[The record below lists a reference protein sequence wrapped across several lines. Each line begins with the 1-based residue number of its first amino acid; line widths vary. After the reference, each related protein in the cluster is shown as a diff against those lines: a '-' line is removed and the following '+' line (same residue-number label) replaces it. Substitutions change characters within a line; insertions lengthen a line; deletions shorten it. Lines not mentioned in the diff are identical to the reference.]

1 MKKLAVALFVC
12 VCTLSFAKTEIG
24 ELHGVPFR
32 IDVPDSWN
40 HNLIVYYHGYST
52 APVKYKEGDPN
63 PVLAE
68 FTKRGYAVVQSA
80 YSRTGWAVEQAV
92 PETEALRRYFGEKYG
107 TPKETLVA
115 GHSMGG
121 FLTAETM
128 ERFPQTYAAGL
139 ALCGALEPA
148 PELLDRP
155 FHFIAVF
162 NYYFPGLLPPPDKIP
177 ADFNFGDETI
187 KHVEQDLN
195 DNPKKAA
202 AFRQF
207 AKLKS
212 NKEAA
217 GTAVFLTYV
226 LKDVQQ
232 RSGGNPFSNRDTI
245 YSGSPD
251 DNRLN
256 EGVKR
261 YDATAPLAYLKANYS
276 LTGKLQHPVLAV
288 HTTYD
293 QLVLVEVPNHY
304 ALMTDVAGSGNM
316 FVQQYV
322 EHNGHCNISPEEVGK
337 GFDELLTW
345 THQHVRPQ
353 GSHLMV
359 PATK

>member
-1 MKKLAVALFVC
+1 
-12 VCTLSFAKTEIG
+12 
-24 ELHGVPFR
+24 
-32 IDVPDSWN
+32 
-40 HNLIVYYHGYST
+40 
-52 APVKYKEGDPN
+52 
-63 PVLAE
+63 
-68 FTKRGYAVVQSA
+68 
-80 YSRTGWAVEQAV
+80 
-92 PETEALRRYFGEKYG
+92 
-107 TPKETLVA
+107 
-115 GHSMGG
+115 
-121 FLTAETM
+121 
-128 ERFPQTYAAGL
+128 
-139 ALCGALEPA
+139 
-148 PELLDRP
+148 
-155 FHFIAVF
+155 
-162 NYYFPGLLPPPDKIP
+162 
-177 ADFNFGDETI
+177 I
-187 KHVEQDLN
+187 KHVEQELN